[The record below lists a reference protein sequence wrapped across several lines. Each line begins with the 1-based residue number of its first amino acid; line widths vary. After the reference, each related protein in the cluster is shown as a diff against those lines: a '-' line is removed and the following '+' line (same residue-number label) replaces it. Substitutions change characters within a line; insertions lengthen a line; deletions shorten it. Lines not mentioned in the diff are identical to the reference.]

1 MKVVILCGGR
11 GLRLT
16 GREPTLPKPLVEIG
30 GRPILWHVMRSYA
43 HYGFR
48 EFVLC
53 LGHLGESIKE
63 HFVAREPWRD
73 SDVRLRLGHGEDRR
87 VEIQKTDDADGLDVI
102 FADTGNETPSGER
115 LLRVADYLDDAE
127 FLCTYCDGLWD
138 ADPREELAWHRSHG
152 RMATATAVRAPSAF
166 GMLRLGDDGQIHEFR
181 EKPLV
186 DQWING
192 GFFVFNRSVLDEIR
206 PGDAL
211 EQHVLTRLA
220 DRGELMAFR
229 HSGFWQCMDT
239 YKEQEELDALWRRGD
254 APWHVW
260 RRTR

>member
-16 GREPTLPKPLVEIG
+16 GREPTLPKPMVEIG
-30 GRPILWHVMRSYA
+30 GRPILWHVMMGYA

-53 LGHLGESIKE
+53 LGHLGEAIKE
-63 HFVAREPWRD
+63 YFVAREAWRD
-73 SDVRLRLGHGEDRR
+73 ADVRLRIGQGETRR
-87 VEIQKTDDADGLDVI
+87 LELQNSHHAENFDII

-115 LLRVADYLDDAE
+115 LLRVADYLDDE
-127 FLCTYCDGLWD
+127 DFFCTYCDGLWNS
-138 ADPREELAWHRSHG
+138 DPRRELEFHRSHG
-152 RMATATAVRAPSAF
+152 KLATATAVRAPSSF
-166 GMLRLGDDGQIHEFR
+166 GMLDLASDDEIKEFR

-192 GFFVFNRSVLDEIR
+192 GFFVMSRAVLDEIR

-211 EQHVLTRLA
+211 ESDVLTRLA
-220 DRGELMAFR
+220 DEGQLMGFR
-229 HSGFWQCMDT
+229 HTGFWQCMDT
-239 YKEQEELDALWRRGD
+239 YKEQEELDALWRRGE
-254 APWHVW
+254 APWNVW
-260 RRTR
+260 GGGR